1 MEIVCSG
8 FQSWYVKVRFAS
20 CFGGSIQPQCFW
32 VPKHNRTTYKLL
44 FGVVI
49 VLEYKILNLRPFLDH
64 LVWVLILVRKRLD
77 LRHVLVVQYGYKGLG
92 T

>member
-1 MEIVCSG
+1 M
-8 FQSWYVKVRFAS
+8 S
-20 CFGGSIQPQCFW
+20 CFGGSIGPQRVW
-32 VPKHNRTTYKLL
+32 VPRHKRTTYKLI

-49 VLEYKILNLRPFLDH
+49 VLEYYLWNFIPFPDR

-77 LRHVLVVQYGYKGLG
+77 FRPLLEVHDGLKGLG